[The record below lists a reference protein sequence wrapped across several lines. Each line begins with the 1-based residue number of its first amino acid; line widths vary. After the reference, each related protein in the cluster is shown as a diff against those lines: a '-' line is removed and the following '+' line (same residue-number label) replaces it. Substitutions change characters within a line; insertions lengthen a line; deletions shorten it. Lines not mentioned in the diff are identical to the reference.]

1 MNRSSS
7 TKNILAVTSSFP
19 RWKGDGNIG
28 GGDFVL
34 TLSTGLNTDF
44 NVHVLAPYCLEQ
56 KGKEEVDAVKTYRHK
71 QFFIKKIELAFGSGM
86 TANLAK
92 NKLLFFVVPFYF
104 MYQFFAIAKI
114 VRKQKI
120 DIIHAYWLI
129 PQGLI
134 AVLYKL
140 LLNPKI
146 KIAVSV
152 LGSDFWSFNNRIGT
166 GIKKFI
172 FRNIDGL
179 SVVSEAI
186 EQEVR
191 KMGYTKNICVCP
203 MGIDTNAFSPERKSA
218 ALKEKYNATAEVLL
232 FSGYCV
238 EGKGIRYLIQAMPA
252 IVKQFPQVQLWLT
265 GEGNLKEEMIELCKT
280 LNMQNNVL
288 FLGFVDRELLPVL
301 HATSDIFVLPTLSE
315 GFPIVVM
322 EALSSGATTVVS
334 DLPVFTQ
341 LKGKDDFMFITEKK
355 NTQQIS
361 DTIIR
366 LLKNKEKLA
375 EAKSKARAFA
385 VARFDWEHVISE
397 HKKFLN
403 EILNQQA

>member
-1 MNRSSS
+1 MN
-7 TKNILAVTSSFP
+7 N
-19 RWKGDGNIG
+19 
-28 GGDFVL
+28 
-34 TLSTGLNTDF
+34 
-44 NVHVLAPYCLEQ
+44 
-56 KGKEEVDAVKTYRHK
+56 K

-104 MYQFFAIAKI
+104 MYQFFALAKI

-203 MGIDTNAFSPERKSA
+203 MGIDTHAFSP
-218 ALKEKYNATAEVLL
+218 
-232 FSGYCV
+232 
-238 EGKGIRYLIQAMPA
+238 GKQ
-252 IVKQFPQVQLWLT
+252 KH
-265 GEGNLKEEMIELCKT
+265 
-280 LNMQNNVL
+280 
-288 FLGFVDRELLPVL
+288 LGCGV
-301 HATSDIFVLPTLSE
+301 IF
-315 GFPIVVM
+315 F
-322 EALSSGATTVVS
+322 
-334 DLPVFTQ
+334 F
-341 LKGKDDFMFITEKK
+341 
-355 NTQQIS
+355 
-361 DTIIR
+361 
-366 LLKNKEKLA
+366 
-375 EAKSKARAFA
+375 
-385 VARFDWEHVISE
+385 
-397 HKKFLN
+397 
-403 EILNQQA
+403 